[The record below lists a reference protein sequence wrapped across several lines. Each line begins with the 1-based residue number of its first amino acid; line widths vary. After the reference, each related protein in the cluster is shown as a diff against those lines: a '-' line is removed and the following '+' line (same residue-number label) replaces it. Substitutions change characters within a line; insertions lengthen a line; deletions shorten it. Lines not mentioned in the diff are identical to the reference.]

1 VAAVKQATAA
11 TPFPDRGENMPPNR
25 ATPRKHVQ
33 WNLLINTVVE
43 IRLHGHTIRTGL
55 VEDVMPDSS
64 ALWLAADS
72 NNPRQIFEVSQG
84 HQVWVTP
91 QQLSGELS
99 YRMTTQQIFRTTTA
113 KPGVLIA
120 PMKCE

>member
-1 VAAVKQATAA
+1 
-11 TPFPDRGENMPPNR
+11 MPPNR
-25 ATPRKHVQ
+25 ATPRKHVE

-43 IRLHGHTIRTGL
+43 IRLHGQRIRTGL

-72 NNPRQIFEVSQG
+72 NSPRQMFEVSQG

-91 QQLSGELS
+91 QQLRGELS
-99 YRMTTQQIFRTTTA
+99 YRMTARQIFGTTT
-113 KPGVLIA
+113 PPRNL
-120 PMKCE
+120 ER

>member
-1 VAAVKQATAA
+1 MA
-11 TPFPDRGENMPPNR
+11 PNR

-33 WNLLINTVVE
+33 WNLLTDTMVE
-43 IRLHGHTIRTGL
+43 IRLNGQVIRSGM

-72 NNPRQIFEVSQG
+72 ENPRQIFEVCQG

-91 QQLSGELS
+91 QQLCGELR
-99 YRMTTQQIFRTTTA
+99 YRMTAQHMA
-113 KPGVLIA
+113 GVITSA
-120 PMKCE
+120 SKSRARH